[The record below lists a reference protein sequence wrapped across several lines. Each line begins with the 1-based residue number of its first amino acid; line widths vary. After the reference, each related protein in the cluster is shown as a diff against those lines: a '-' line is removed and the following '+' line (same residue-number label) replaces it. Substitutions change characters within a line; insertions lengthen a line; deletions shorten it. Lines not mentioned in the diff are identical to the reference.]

1 MFMYNS
7 VLYWFHIV
15 RFCTTEGGNV
25 YMFESVHYSF
35 IQIHMYVWLIWQW
48 LLLCLKWERSYST
61 LYITLKFSEMS
72 CKSVR
77 QCQST
82 MTNKSNSI
90 KTTYSHFCL
99 SKTLRPKNPLKPQS
113 DIHCNRSATSPRLT
127 IFTDR
132 RGRNKVPD
140 RSRRGC
146 REVGDWSGTSLRPN
160 QSQPG
165 FCACTKT
172 WLRLIWSQTGPGEV
186 TDQSPISRRL
196 AADRSPTNFI
206 RIGAWLSLKLV
217 GDWSAIGRR
226 LVGDRSATGR
236 RSVGD

>member
-1 MFMYNS
+1 MRSNLETGQLS
-7 VLYWFHIV
+7 PSLYSWNIAECDV
-15 RFCTTEGGNV
+15 T
-25 YMFESVHYSF
+25 
-35 IQIHMYVWLIWQW
+35 QQ
-48 LLLCLKWERSYST
+48 
-61 LYITLKFSEMS
+61 
-72 CKSVR
+72 
-77 QCQST
+77 
-82 MTNKSNSI
+82 
-90 KTTYSHFCL
+90 
-99 SKTLRPKNPLKPQS
+99 PQS

-140 RSRRGC
+140 RSRPGC

-186 TDQSPISRRL
+186 ADQSPISRRL
-196 AADRSPTNFI
+196 VADRSPTNFV

-226 LVGDRSATGR
+226 LVGDRSAIGR
-236 RSVGD
+236 RLIGDLSATSLQLVGDLSATCFKIYPIS